1 MVTHSNTTD
10 QNQTLIFPKSYY
22 CKLFHLQN
30 LTCDNYTLQCF
41 TYIRDVTWR
50 HIFIFVDQIQVSP
63 WKNGIKQFGIC
74 FQIRRVIIM
83 RTTFSS
89 NHPLLRSRGLCGD
102 CGVQLHAWQETAE
115 SDFALGRTPPMQSY
129 HRWVRANLINPLRQ
143 SQKI

>member
-1 MVTHSNTTD
+1 MVTHSTVI
-10 QNQTLIFPKSYY
+10 QLIKTKHYY
-22 CKLFHLQN
+22 FLSHISGSFS
-30 LTCDNYTLQCF
+30 TCRFDLWQL
-41 TYIRDVTWR
+41 YITMLYLYTWR
-50 HIFIFVDQIQVSP
+50 HMKAYFYFRRSNPGI
-63 WKNGIKQFGIC
+63 KNGIKQFGIW
-74 FQIRRVIIM
+74 FQIRRVIII

-89 NHPLLRSRGLCGD
+89 NHALLRSRGLCGD